1 MKVKTPETGGLCQSI
16 QGRDKGRYYIIVS
29 VSGES
34 VFVADGN
41 FKRLASPKKKN
52 TKHLRFLPE
61 KAENIALKLSDG
73 TLVFDTEIYSALKN
87 YNNPKPA
94 AKADGDEK

>member
-52 TKHLRFLPE
+52 AKHSFEAFRRHARFRYRNLLC
-61 KAENIALKLSDG
+61 A
-73 TLVFDTEIYSALKN
+73 
-87 YNNPKPA
+87 
-94 AKADGDEK
+94 

>member
-52 TKHLRFLPE
+52 AKHLRFLPE
-61 KAENIALKLSDG
+61 KAETFRRHARFRYRNLLCA
-73 TLVFDTEIYSALKN
+73 
-87 YNNPKPA
+87 
-94 AKADGDEK
+94 

>member
-41 FKRLASPKKKN
+41 FKRLDRKS
-52 TKHLRFLPE
+52 
-61 KAENIALKLSDG
+61 
-73 TLVFDTEIYSALKN
+73 VV
-87 YNNPKPA
+87 
-94 AKADGDEK
+94 